1 MLHLNRKDVD
11 AGNITRT
18 QKSQFSANAEL
29 QVVSVEDFKKL
40 AANAGISPDEAYR
53 EMDNLTVAIMN
64 PEGEF
69 ATYARVAAVSKS
81 VNLGKLDYTYRQAS
95 AQTGGK
101 VSLSG
106 QTGIITDAVE
116 YKNAGTVIPVIDHG
130 SKRDWREMLTFGAD
144 GFDTMVDDARE
155 AELVIL
161 RTANGYLWNGNAKV
175 KSPDGRV
182 WLGLKADPSLV
193 QETTSLDMSINA
205 TTASDIVAEVRR
217 LRDIIRIT
225 NNCSNPVDL
234 GISREMMSY
243 WEDLP
248 YSVNDESFGTVLS
261 HIEGLR
267 GINSVYEDPELVGGK
282 ELLMEFINLGGLN
295 ALTGQAVS
303 SYMDQRVKHIDP
315 YVIVKWMAQGFIA
328 KSDFKGQK
336 GALYCKSA

>member
-1 MLHLNRKDVD
+1 M
-11 AGNITRT
+11 AC
-18 QKSQFSANAEL
+18 
-29 QVVSVEDFKKL
+29 
-40 AANAGISPDEAYR
+40 
-53 EMDNLTVAIMN
+53 
-64 PEGEF
+64 
-69 ATYARVAAVSKS
+69 
-81 VNLGKLDYTYRQAS
+81 
-95 AQTGGK
+95 
-101 VSLSG
+101 
-106 QTGIITDAVE
+106 
-116 YKNAGTVIPVIDHG
+116 
-130 SKRDWREMLTFGAD
+130 
-144 GFDTMVDDARE
+144 DTMGDDARE

-261 HIEGLR
+261 HIESL
-267 GINSVYEDPELVGGK
+267 
-282 ELLMEFINLGGLN
+282 
-295 ALTGQAVS
+295 
-303 SYMDQRVKHIDP
+303 
-315 YVIVKWMAQGFIA
+315 QGMN
-328 KSDFKGQK
+328 
-336 GALYCKSA
+336 